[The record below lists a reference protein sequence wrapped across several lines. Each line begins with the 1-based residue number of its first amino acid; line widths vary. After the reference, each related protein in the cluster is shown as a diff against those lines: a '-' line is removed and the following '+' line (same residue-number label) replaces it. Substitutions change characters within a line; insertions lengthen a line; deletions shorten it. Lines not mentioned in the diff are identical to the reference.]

1 MYNTQDTF
9 TLDAIHH
16 LTDLQRQVSDALR
29 SFKKKICKCI
39 SAIS

>member
-29 SFKKKICKCI
+29 SFKKKNL
-39 SAIS
+39 